1 MFAGLLND
9 VRCKVVLLCLIVL
22 PLSGCILFIASD
34 LPNPPAAAQPEAPRP
49 SGTLL
54 KSQLRIGMSADY
66 PPLTYKDGALGL
78 VGVEVD
84 LANQLGK
91 ALGKEIVFVEIP
103 FPELINALIEERVD
117 IIMSGMSVTTE
128 RLKLVNFTDP
138 YAPVG
143 QMALIRAKDVALY
156 PNVQVFSSTTQKV
169 GFVQD
174 TTGEL
179 AARGL
184 FLQAKIVPQPTI
196 EEGVIALR
204 KGEIDVFI
212 HDAPTIWRITGNPNE
227 QELKGLY
234 WRLTNENL
242 AWAVRKDDEPLR
254 FAINQELAGLKD
266 SGRLKQILSR
276 WVTLRIW

>member
-1 MFAGLLND
+1 MFAGLLSI
-9 VRCKVVLLCLIVL
+9 RCKVVLLCLMVL
-22 PLSGCILFIASD
+22 PISGCILFIAHD
-34 LPNPPAAAQPEAPRP
+34 LPNPPAPAPTEAPQP

-66 PPLTYKDGALGL
+66 PPLTYKDGAFGL

-84 LANQLGK
+84 LAKQLGEG
-91 ALGKEIVFVEIP
+91 LGKEISFVEIP
-103 FPELINALIEERVD
+103 FPELINALVEDRVD

-143 QMALIRAKDVALY
+143 QMALIRAKDLALY
-156 PNVQVFSSTTQKV
+156 PNVQVFSNTTQRV
-169 GFVQD
+169 GFVQN

-179 AARGL
+179 AARGV
-184 FLQAKIVPQPTI
+184 FLQAKIVPQATI
-196 EEGVIALR
+196 EEGVLALR
-204 KGEIDVFI
+204 KGDIDVFI
-212 HDAPTIWRITGNPNE
+212 HDAPTIWRIAGNPNE

-242 AWAVRKDDEPLR
+242 AWAVRKGDDPLR
-254 FAINQELAGLKD
+254 FAINQQLAQLKD

-276 WVTLRIW
+276 WVTVRIW